1 MDAPHAG
8 VDGPPRR
15 ETPPIAASVAGTVF
29 VRGRFPAF
37 PPACRQR
44 SLFLV
49 VAGAIRRCSIRFTV
63 RSVVMFMRTGSAG
76 RRRASAVLAG
86 SHRSPP
92 PRTVYTLYTVM
103 CLLCTQWI
111 VRERER
117 ERGNHADLLNPS
129 SRRMADHV
137 ITRVPPVSFGNPASV
152 SISSRAPWAQAA
164 RIRFPPRAGAGG
176 DRRAARAGARKVSR
190 TEKRRAGR
198 MTVHSSAV
206 ASALADAVSEA
217 GASSTSGSSSSSSID
232 SELMAPFQRR

>member
-117 ERGNHADLLNPS
+117 ERERQ
-129 SRRMADHV
+129 SRRPPEPVEPPDGRPCDH
-137 ITRVPPVSFGNPASV
+137 PCPAGV
-152 SISSRAPWAQAA
+152 VRESR
-164 RIRFPPRAGAGG
+164 IGLNLIPRAMGAGG
-176 DRRAARAGARKVSR
+176 TDPV
-190 TEKRRAGR
+190 
-198 MTVHSSAV
+198 
-206 ASALADAVSEA
+206 
-217 GASSTSGSSSSSSID
+217 SSSRWCRWRSSCGACRGPEGEQNGKETGRPDDRS
-232 SELMAPFQRR
+232 LFGGCVGVG